1 MIRNLSR
8 TSLLLGGMPTEWEVP
23 SCRLILLGR
32 ALRLLSDEPSDRV
45 ELTELEEVDL
55 YIFLRRHDRE
65 LTDSLESVRSRLE
78 RYLYQRMS
86 IAEMEELES
95 RIAE

>member
-1 MIRNLSR
+1 M
-8 TSLLLGGMPTEWEVP
+8 
-23 SCRLILLGR
+23 
-32 ALRLLSDEPSDRV
+32 SDDLVDRV
-45 ELTELEEVDL
+45 ELTEAEEADL
-55 YIFLRRHDRE
+55 YVLLRRYDRE
-65 LTDSLESVRSRLE
+65 LTESLKSVRNRLE

>member
-1 MIRNLSR
+1 MK
-8 TSLLLGGMPTEWEVP
+8 
-23 SCRLILLGR
+23 
-32 ALRLLSDEPSDRV
+32 SDEAIDRV
-45 ELTELEEVDL
+45 ELTEVEEADL
-55 YIFLRRHDRE
+55 YVMLRRHDRE
-65 LTDSLESVRSRLE
+65 LTERLESVRDRLE

>member
-1 MIRNLSR
+1 M
-8 TSLLLGGMPTEWEVP
+8 
-23 SCRLILLGR
+23 
-32 ALRLLSDEPSDRV
+32 SDEPVDRV
-45 ELTELEEVDL
+45 ELTATEEVDL
-55 YIFLRRHDRE
+55 YVLLRRYDRE
-65 LTDSLESVRSRLE
+65 LTGSLENVRSRLE

>member
-1 MIRNLSR
+1 M
-8 TSLLLGGMPTEWEVP
+8 
-23 SCRLILLGR
+23 
-32 ALRLLSDEPSDRV
+32 SDEPVDRV
-45 ELTELEEVDL
+45 ELTETEEVEL
-55 YIFLRRHDRE
+55 YVLLRRYDRE
-65 LTDSLESVRSRLE
+65 LTKSLENVRSRLE